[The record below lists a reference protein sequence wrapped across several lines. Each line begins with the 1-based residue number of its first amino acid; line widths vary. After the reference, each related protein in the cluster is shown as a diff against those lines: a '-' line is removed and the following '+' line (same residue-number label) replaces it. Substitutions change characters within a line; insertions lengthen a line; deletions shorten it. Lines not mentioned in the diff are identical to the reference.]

1 MSHFRSIYP
10 NLYDARWKIV
20 RGTNIVPGSRF
31 QAGRNSI
38 FCKCSICT
46 SWWSSKQPSIYN
58 PEVKSPDI
66 RSEVNNRSIIV
77 FLVKPGKNC
86 YGVSCVQASVVGY
99 LDVTAKATRKLVR
112 ALWMS
117 KGAWCKVYAVWFSRL
132 VFVRTDVVRQMLSI
146 EWIKG
151 RRNWKIVCQ

>member
-1 MSHFRSIYP
+1 MSHFRSVYP
-10 NLYDARWKIV
+10 KLYDARWKIV
-20 RGTNIVPGSRF
+20 RGTNIVPGSRK
-31 QAGRNSI
+31 AGRNST
-38 FCKCSICT
+38 CLKCSICT
-46 SWWSSKQPSIYN
+46 SCWSSKQPSIYN

-66 RSEVNNRSIIV
+66 RSEVNNRSIII

-86 YGVSCVQASVVGY
+86 NGISCVQASIVGY
-99 LDVTAKATRKLVR
+99 LDVTGRATRKLVR

-117 KGAWCKVYAVWFSRL
+117 KGAWCKVYVIWFSRWI
-132 VFVRTDVVRQMLSI
+132 FVRTDVVCQMLSI